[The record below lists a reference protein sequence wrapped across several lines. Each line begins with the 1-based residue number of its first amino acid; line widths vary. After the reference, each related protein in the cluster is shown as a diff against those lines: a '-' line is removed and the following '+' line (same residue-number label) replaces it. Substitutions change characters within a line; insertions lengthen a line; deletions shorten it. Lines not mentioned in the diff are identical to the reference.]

1 MFDYKVADVQIVPLN
16 GSAPQKFSVMPW
28 TELVAVAWAADGKS
42 LFLASY
48 SSRGTSIVHTELTG
62 ASKPLFKS
70 SWDIFALTA
79 SPDGHSLAFWPRH
92 HQRQR
97 VDDRLLSREVKLS
110 PACASSLF
118 PTILEGSQEQFI
130 NSMKTTLSFATPAE
144 LETESLVAIALD
156 YAEKDSAQGN
166 QSAKKEKPQLKL
178 ATSDGAVQSVAAD
191 LLASGE
197 LTGKPFESNLLHKPA
212 GLKAKRL
219 LLISGGPAKKFTAYE
234 LRRIAGA
241 AVRTL
246 KSRGLRS
253 FAFIAPSGI
262 PAEEAVRAIVEG
274 ALVGNFDPDY
284 YRSDRKDQKIDSL
297 TIIAGDKSNHAALEK
312 AAQEAQIIG
321 ESQNFTRDLVNE
333 PSNRMTP
340 TILAERAKKMCQEV
354 GLKCEVYGADKI
366 KELKMGAF
374 WSVAQGS
381 DEPPALI
388 IMTYEPTGAPA
399 KPVVGLVGKG
409 ITFDS
414 GGISIKP
421 ADGMEKMKY
430 DMAGGATMIGAMRA
444 IAMLKPK
451 VKVIGIVCATENMP
465 SGKAQ
470 KPGDVQIAMSGKVI
484 EIINTDAEGR
494 LVLAD
499 GLYYARQLGCT
510 HLLDAATL
518 TGAVVVALGYA
529 NVGAFA
535 NDDAIYERLQKAN
548 AEAGEKMWRLP
559 LDDEYKEQIRSTIAD
574 IMNTGGRWG
583 GAINAAMFL
592 KEFAEDTPWIHLD
605 IAGTAWMEDQ
615 KPWIAKGPSGIAL
628 RSVVEFVKGFAK

>member
-1 MFDYKVADVQIVPLN
+1 
-16 GSAPQKFSVMPW
+16 
-28 TELVAVAWAADGKS
+28 
-42 LFLASY
+42 
-48 SSRGTSIVHTELTG
+48 
-62 ASKPLFKS
+62 
-70 SWDIFALTA
+70 
-79 SPDGHSLAFWPRH
+79 
-92 HQRQR
+92 
-97 VDDRLLSREVKLS
+97 
-110 PACASSLF
+110 
-118 PTILEGSQEQFI
+118 
-130 NSMKTTLSFATPAE
+130 MKTTISLSTPTQ
-144 LETESLVAIALD
+144 LETESLVAVVLD
-156 YAEKDSAQGN
+156 HSDPAQKEKNKDA
-166 QSAKKEKPQLKL
+166 KPQLKL
-178 ATSDGAVQSVAAD
+178 ATGDTAVQSIAAD

-197 LTGKPFESNLLHKPA
+197 LTGRAFENNLLHKPA

-219 LLISGGPAKKFTAYE
+219 LLIGGGNAKKFSAYE
-234 LRRIAGA
+234 LRRVAGA

-246 KSRGLRS
+246 KSRGIRG
-253 FAFIAPSGI
+253 FAFIAPTGI

-284 YRSDRKDQKIDSL
+284 YRSDRKDQKIDAL
-297 TIIAGDKSNHAALEK
+297 TILASGNSDQQALEK
-312 AAQEAQIIG
+312 AANKAQVIG

-340 TILAERAKKMCQEV
+340 TILADRAKMMCQEV

-366 KELKMGAF
+366 KEMKMGAF

-388 IMTYEPTGAPA
+388 VMRYEPAAAPA
-399 KPVVGLVGKG
+399 NPVLGLVGKG
-409 ITFDS
+409 ITFDT

-444 IAMLKPK
+444 IALLKPK

-470 KPGDVQIAMSGKVI
+470 KPGDVQIAMSGKSI

-499 GLYYARQLGCT
+499 GLFYARQLGCT
-510 HLLDAATL
+510 HLVDAATL

-529 NVGAFA
+529 NAGVFA
-535 NDDAIYERLQKAN
+535 NDDALYERFHKATD
-548 AEAGEKMWRLP
+548 EAGEKMWRLP
-559 LDDEYKEQIRSTIAD
+559 LDDEYKENIKSTIAD
-574 IMNTGGRWG
+574 IVNSGGRWG

-628 RSVVEFVKGFAK
+628 RSLVEFVKSFAV

>member
-1 MFDYKVADVQIVPLN
+1 
-16 GSAPQKFSVMPW
+16 
-28 TELVAVAWAADGKS
+28 
-42 LFLASY
+42 
-48 SSRGTSIVHTELTG
+48 
-62 ASKPLFKS
+62 
-70 SWDIFALTA
+70 
-79 SPDGHSLAFWPRH
+79 
-92 HQRQR
+92 
-97 VDDRLLSREVKLS
+97 
-110 PACASSLF
+110 
-118 PTILEGSQEQFI
+118 
-130 NSMKTTLSFATPAE
+130 MKTTISLSTPTQ
-144 LETESLVAIALD
+144 LETESLVAVVLD
-156 YAEKDSAQGN
+156 HCDPAQKEKSNA
-166 QSAKKEKPQLKL
+166 AKPQLKL
-178 ATSDGAVQSVAAD
+178 ATSDTAVQSVAAD

-197 LTGKPFESNLLHKPA
+197 LTGRAFENNLLHKPA

-219 LLISGGPAKKFTAYE
+219 LLISGGAAKKFSAYD
-234 LRRIAGA
+234 LRRVAGA

-246 KSRGLRS
+246 KSRGIRS
-253 FAFIAPSGI
+253 FAFIAPTGI

-284 YRSDRKDQKIDSL
+284 YRSDRKDQKIDAL
-297 TIIAGDKSNHAALEK
+297 TILASGNSDQAALEK
-312 AAQEAQIIG
+312 AAHEAQVIG

-340 TILAERAKKMCQEV
+340 TILADRAKKMSAEV
-354 GLKCEVYGADKI
+354 GLKCEVFGGDKI

-388 IMTYEPTGAPA
+388 VLRYEPAGAPE
-399 KPVVGLVGKG
+399 KPVLGLVGKG
-409 ITFDS
+409 ITFDT

-444 IAMLKPK
+444 IALLKPK

-470 KPGDVQIAMSGKVI
+470 KPGDVQIAMSGKSI

-510 HLLDAATL
+510 HLIDAATL
-518 TGAVVVALGYA
+518 TGAVVVALGSVNA
-529 NVGAFA
+529 GIFG
-535 NDDAIYERLQKAN
+535 NDEQMFEQFSKALSK
-548 AEAGEKMWRLP
+548 AGEKMWRMP
-559 LDDEYKEQIRSTIAD
+559 LDDEYKELIRSNIAD
-574 IMNTGGRWG
+574 IVNSGGRYG
-583 GAINAAMFL
+583 GAITAAMFL
-592 KEFAEDTPWIHLD
+592 KEFAEDVPWLHLD
-605 IAGTAWMEDQ
+605 IAGTAWTEEQ

-628 RSVVEFVKGFAK
+628 RSLVEFARDFAGYKPPD

>member
-1 MFDYKVADVQIVPLN
+1 
-16 GSAPQKFSVMPW
+16 
-28 TELVAVAWAADGKS
+28 
-42 LFLASY
+42 
-48 SSRGTSIVHTELTG
+48 
-62 ASKPLFKS
+62 
-70 SWDIFALTA
+70 
-79 SPDGHSLAFWPRH
+79 
-92 HQRQR
+92 
-97 VDDRLLSREVKLS
+97 
-110 PACASSLF
+110 
-118 PTILEGSQEQFI
+118 
-130 NSMKTTLSFATPAE
+130 MKTTLSFSTPAE

-156 YAEKDSAQGN
+156 HSEKDHAGKDHSGKNTAQ
-166 QSAKKEKPQLKL
+166 QSESDKKDKPQLKL
-178 ATSDGAVQSVAAD
+178 ATSDAAVQSVAAD

-197 LTGKPFESNLLHKPA
+197 LTGKLCETNLLHKPA

-219 LLISGGPAKKFTAYE
+219 LLIGGGAAKKLTSYD
-234 LRRIAGA
+234 LRRIAGT

-246 KSRGLRS
+246 KARGIRS
-253 FAFIAPSGI
+253 FAFIAPFSI

-284 YRSDRKDQKIDSL
+284 YRSDRKDQKIDAL
-297 TIIAGDKSNHAALEK
+297 TIVAGGNADHAALEK
-312 AAQEAQIIG
+312 AAHEAQIIG

-340 TILAERAKKMCQEV
+340 TILGDRAKKMCQEV

-388 IMTYEPTGAPA
+388 VMTYEPASAPP
-399 KPVVGLVGKG
+399 KPVLGLVGKG
-409 ITFDS
+409 ITFDT

-451 VKVIGIVCATENMP
+451 LKVIGIVCAAENMP

-470 KPGDVQIAMSGKVI
+470 KPGDVQIAMSGKSI

-499 GLYYARQLGCT
+499 GLFYARQLGCT
-510 HLLDAATL
+510 HLVDAATL
-518 TGAVVVALGYA
+518 TGAVVVALGYTNA
-529 NVGAFA
+529 GVFA
-535 NDDAIYERLQKAN
+535 NDDAIYERFHKAN
-548 AEAGEKMWRLP
+548 DQAGEKMWRLP
-559 LDDEYKEQIRSTIAD
+559 LDDEYKDNIKSTIAD
-574 IMNTGGRWG
+574 IVNSGGRWA

-605 IAGTAWMEDQ
+605 IAGTAWTEEQ

-628 RSVVEFVKGFAK
+628 RSLVEFVKSFSS

>member
-1 MFDYKVADVQIVPLN
+1 
-16 GSAPQKFSVMPW
+16 
-28 TELVAVAWAADGKS
+28 
-42 LFLASY
+42 
-48 SSRGTSIVHTELTG
+48 
-62 ASKPLFKS
+62 
-70 SWDIFALTA
+70 
-79 SPDGHSLAFWPRH
+79 
-92 HQRQR
+92 
-97 VDDRLLSREVKLS
+97 
-110 PACASSLF
+110 
-118 PTILEGSQEQFI
+118 
-130 NSMKTTLSFATPAE
+130 MKTTLSFSTPAE
-144 LETESLVAIALD
+144 LETESLVAIVLD
-156 YAEKDSAQGN
+156 HAESKKDHADTN
-166 QSAKKEKPQLKL
+166 KKEKPQLQL
-178 ATSDGAVQSVAAD
+178 ATGDAAVQSVSAD
-191 LLASGE
+191 LLTSGE
-197 LTGKPFESNLLHKPA
+197 LTGKIFETNLLHKPA

-219 LLISGGPAKKFTAYE
+219 LLICGGAARKFTSYN

-246 KSRGLRS
+246 KSRGIRS
-253 FAFIAPSGI
+253 FAFIAPPGI

-284 YRSDRKDQKIDSL
+284 YRSDRKNQKIDAL
-297 TIIAGDKSNHAALEK
+297 TILASGNADHAALEK
-312 AAQEAQIIG
+312 AAHEAQIIG

-340 TILAERAKKMCQEV
+340 TILADRAKKMSQET

-374 WSVAQGS
+374 WGVAQGS

-388 IMTYEPTGAPA
+388 VMTYEPAGAPA
-399 KPVVGLVGKG
+399 KPVLGLVGKG
-409 ITFDS
+409 ITFDT
-414 GGISIKP
+414 GGISIKA

-444 IAMLKPK
+444 IALLKPK

-470 KPGDVQIAMSGKVI
+470 KPGDVQIAMSGKSI

-499 GLYYARQLGCT
+499 GLFYARQLGCT
-510 HLLDAATL
+510 HLVDAATL
-518 TGAVVVALGYA
+518 TGAVVVALGYTNA
-529 NVGAFA
+529 GVFA
-535 NDDAIYERLQKAN
+535 NDDAIYERMHRAN
-548 AEAGEKMWRLP
+548 GEAGEKMWRLP
-559 LDDEYKEQIRSTIAD
+559 LDDEYKDNIKSTIAD
-574 IMNTGGRWG
+574 IANSGGRWG
-583 GAINAAMFL
+583 SAINAAMFL

-628 RSVVEFVKGFAK
+628 RSVVEFVKSFTN